1 MKLGR
6 SSGVLYVS
14 RPQTWGRA
22 PQQARGMFNSIFYVF
37 RLTFVIN
44 LQKKL
49 RTEMKRGR
57 ELRVEDSGKS
67 A

>member
-1 MKLGR
+1 
-6 SSGVLYVS
+6 
-14 RPQTWGRA
+14 
-22 PQQARGMFNSIFYVF
+22 MFNSIFYVF